1 MLKTQKLARCGLL
14 LALLCLSS
22 QLKIPLPGV
31 PISLQWTMVVLIAFL
46 LSWKEAMLTV
56 SLYVV
61 LGLMGLPVFT
71 GGGGL
76 GYLLSPTFGYL
87 LGFIP
92 ASGLCGLLYHRLPRH
107 TLLRDLFCGLCGM
120 VVLYGLALPYL
131 ACLFSWVLQ
140 APRSLS
146 TLLSVYFL
154 TFVPSD
160 LAGIALAS
168 ILAHRLPTSF
178 FQ

>member
-61 LGLMGLPVFT
+61 LGFYIM
-71 GGGGL
+71 
-76 GYLLSPTFGYL
+76 STFDFKKKRHGSHQAAEN
-87 LGFIP
+87 P
-92 ASGLCGLLYHRLPRH
+92 A
-107 TLLRDLFCGLCGM
+107 T
-120 VVLYGLALPYL
+120 
-131 ACLFSWVLQ
+131 
-140 APRSLS
+140 
-146 TLLSVYFL
+146 
-154 TFVPSD
+154 PS
-160 LAGIALAS
+160 
-168 ILAHRLPTSF
+168 
-178 FQ
+178 

>member
-1 MLKTQKLARCGLL
+1 MLKTQKLARCALL

-22 QLKIPLPGV
+22 QFKIPLPGV
-31 PISLQWTMVVLIAFL
+31 PFSLQWTMVVLIAFL
-46 LSWKEAMLTV
+46 LSWKEAMLII
-56 SLYVV
+56 SLYVF

-71 GGGGL
+71 GGGGP

-107 TLLRDLFCGLCGM
+107 TLLLDLACGLCGM

-131 ACLFSWVLQ
+131 ACLFSWVWQ

-146 TLLSVYFL
+146 TLLHVYFL

-168 ILAHRLPTSF
+168 ILARRLPISF